1 MSDPIYLQW
10 MTIMDNL
17 HSWLKR
23 YLWRFTGMSM
33 ANLQSHLNWFMYLSR
48 VKRNSERWP
57 ETARMVRHLLLTE
70 THFRSST

>member
-1 MSDPIYLQW
+1 MSDPTYLQW
-10 MTIMDNL
+10 MAIMDNL

-48 VKRNSERWP
+48 VKRNSER
-57 ETARMVRHLLLTE
+57 
-70 THFRSST
+70 